1 MAGPLKNARHERYAV
16 ERYKGLSVDAAY
28 VAAGFKA
35 NRGNA
40 ARLNANE
47 SVQLRIAELQDR
59 VAEKAVVTAE
69 RVVNELA
76 KIAFASMGD
85 FVTLTASGDPYIDLS
100 KATPD
105 QLAALSEVTV
115 EDFTDGRGDDAR
127 DVRRV
132 KIKLGNKHGALVD
145 LGKHLGIFREAAPG
159 VNVNV
164 NVAMG
169 LAQFYGEAAPEPA
182 QIEGEAE

>member
-1 MAGPLKNARHERYAV
+1 MGAPLKNARYERFAQ
-16 ERYKGLSVDAAY
+16 ERVKGLSVDAAY

-35 NRGNA
+35 HRGNA
-40 ARLNANE
+40 HRLSTKE
-47 SVQLRIAELQDR
+47 SVKVRIAELQSR

-69 RVVNELA
+69 RVVAELA

-85 FVTLTASGDPYIDLS
+85 FVSLTSDGDPIINLS
-100 KATPD
+100 AATPD
-105 QLAALSEVTV
+105 QMAALSEVTV
-115 EDFTDGRGDDAR
+115 EDFTDGRGDGAR

-145 LGKHLGIFREAAPG
+145 LGKHLGLFREAAPG
-159 VNVNV
+159 VSVNV

-169 LAQFYGEAAPEPA
+169 LAEFYGEPGPS
-182 QIEGEAE
+182 QIEGEPE